1 MHPIRTCAVRALAAT
16 GGTALA
22 LSLGACGLLG
32 DRTDVAPEG
41 TQTHEA
47 AQTGDAGSGPEGIS
61 SSGDGLTDPG
71 EDAPTDGGSTGSP
84 GDAAHD
90 GTDDAAATGRDGV
103 GPEDG
108 EPRTASLAGDDS
120 IEVDDE
126 GNGTVPKD
134 ALAADIEDLFV
145 NKYDVPVDDVI
156 CSYDMT
162 VVASRGSQNC
172 EIVTTERSYYGT
184 VAIIGFEGEMV
195 EYELYFPGLDE
206 DALDL
211 SDD

>member
-1 MHPIRTCAVRALAAT
+1 MHPIRTGAVRALAVT

-22 LSLGACGLLG
+22 LSLGACGLLD
-32 DRTDVAPEG
+32 DRTDEVPEG
-41 TQTHEA
+41 TQTQEA
-47 AQTGDAGSGPEGIS
+47 AQTADAGSGPKGMS
-61 SSGDGLTDPG
+61 STGNGLTEPG
-71 EDAPTDGGSTGSP
+71 EGAATDGGSTDAP
-84 GDAAHD
+84 EDAAHD
-90 GTDDAAATGRDGV
+90 SSDDAAASGRGGA

-120 IEVDDE
+120 IDIDDE
-126 GNGTVPKD
+126 GNGTVPKE

-145 NKYDVPVDDVI
+145 NSYDIPVDDVT
-156 CSYDMT
+156 CSSDMT

-211 SDD
+211 SDG